1 MTMKN
6 VVMVMATVFAT
17 VAFAQ
22 TETVVKLPG
31 IQKIDMENLLDVPV
45 GSTLLDTGIK
55 RVTQEEDVLQIEV
68 PLEWSE
74 KAKCRAL
81 RVSHI
86 LVDNRRLIILGG
98 LGSNVYPTIAE
109 GAFAM
114 TNEVISAVW
123 KVSDGKA
130 MAVPLRFD
138 KQKCYWEM
146 IFTWK
151 PDPKKNVER
160 ELIVRGIV
168 NTKRQM
174 AVCTCLHTK
183 GDTLRADFAQ
193 PKTGENRSDL
203 FSPNRA
209 VHQSGNMIN

>member
-1 MTMKN
+1 MKKCM
-6 VVMVMATVFAT
+6 MVMAAVFTT

-22 TETVVKLPG
+22 TETVIKMPS

-114 TNEVISAVW
+114 TNEVISAVR

-130 MAVPLRFD
+130 MVAPLQFY
-138 KQKCYWEM
+138 KQKGYCEM

-160 ELIVRGIV
+160 ELVVRGFA
-168 NTKRQM
+168 TAKRQM

-183 GDTLRADFAQ
+183 GDTLRAGFAT
-193 PKTGENRSDL
+193 PK
-203 FSPNRA
+203 
-209 VHQSGNMIN
+209 

>member
-1 MTMKN
+1 MKKIM
-6 VVMVMATVFAT
+6 MVTVAVLAT

-22 TETVVKLPG
+22 TETVVKMPS

-55 RVTQEEDVLQIEV
+55 RVTQNEDVLQIEV

-114 TNEVISAVW
+114 TNEVISAVR

-130 MAVPLRFD
+130 MVVPLQFY
-138 KQKCYWEM
+138 KQKGYCEM

-160 ELIVRGIV
+160 ELVVRGFA
-168 NTKRQM
+168 TAKRQM

-183 GDTLRADFAQ
+183 GDTLRAGFAT
-193 PKTGENRSDL
+193 PK
-203 FSPNRA
+203 
-209 VHQSGNMIN
+209 

>member
-1 MTMKN
+1 MKKMMVIAAVGLMAAMTF
-6 VVMVMATVFAT
+6 T
-17 VAFAQ
+17 AQ
-22 TETVVKLPG
+22 CTEKAQDGVQCERQADVVVKLPG

-74 KAKCRAL
+74 KAKCCAL
-81 RVSHI
+81 RVSHV

-114 TNEVISAVW
+114 TNEVISAVR
-123 KVSDGKA
+123 KVSDNKA
-130 MAVPLRFD
+130 MVVPLRFD
-138 KQKCYWEM
+138 KQKGYWEM

-160 ELIVRGIV
+160 ELIVRSFV
-168 NTKRQM
+168 NAKRQM

-183 GDTLRADFAQ
+183 GDTLRAGFAT
-193 PKTGENRSDL
+193 PK
-203 FSPNRA
+203 
-209 VHQSGNMIN
+209 

>member
-1 MTMKN
+1 MRKMMIMAAACLMAAMT
-6 VVMVMATVFAT
+6 FA
-17 VAFAQ
+17 AQ
-22 TETVVKLPG
+22 CAEKAQDGVLGKRQADVVVKMPG

-81 RVSHI
+81 RVSHL

-138 KQKCYWEM
+138 KQKGYCEM

-160 ELIVRGIV
+160 ELVVRGFA
-168 NTKRQM
+168 TAKRQM

-183 GDTLRADFAQ
+183 GDTLRADFG
-193 PKTGENRSDL
+193 PPR
-203 FSPNRA
+203 R
-209 VHQSGNMIN
+209 

>member
-1 MTMKN
+1 MKKMMIMAAAGLMAAMT
-6 VVMVMATVFAT
+6 FA
-17 VAFAQ
+17 AQ
-22 TETVVKLPG
+22 CAEKAQDGVQGKRQADVVVKLPG

-45 GSTLLDTGIK
+45 GSTLLDTGIT
-55 RVTQEEDVLQIEV
+55 RVTQAEDVLQIEV

-81 RVSHI
+81 RVSHL

-114 TNEVISAVW
+114 TNEVISAVR
-123 KVSDGKA
+123 KVSDNKA
-130 MAVPLRFD
+130 MVVPLRFD
-138 KQKCYWEM
+138 KQKGYWEM

-160 ELIVRGIV
+160 ELVVRGFA
-168 NTKRQM
+168 TAKRQM

-183 GDTLRADFAQ
+183 GDTLRADFAP
-193 PKTGENRSDL
+193 PK
-203 FSPNRA
+203 
-209 VHQSGNMIN
+209 Q

>member
-1 MTMKN
+1 MKRMMIMAVAGLMAAMT
-6 VVMVMATVFAT
+6 FA
-17 VAFAQ
+17 AQ
-22 TETVVKLPG
+22 CAAKTEDGVQCKRQTDVVVKLPG

-68 PLEWSE
+68 PLEWSD

-98 LGSNVYPTIAE
+98 LGSNMYPTIAE

-114 TNEVISAVW
+114 TNEIISAVW

-138 KQKCYWEM
+138 KQKGYCEM

-151 PDPKKNVER
+151 PDPEKNVER
-160 ELIVRGIV
+160 ELIVRGFA
-168 NTKRQM
+168 NAKRQM

-183 GDTLRADFAQ
+183 GDTIKAEL
-193 PKTGENRSDL
+193 
-203 FSPNRA
+203 SPPGTSPARDA
-209 VHQSGNMIN
+209 R

>member
-1 MTMKN
+1 MKKIM
-6 VVMVMATVFAT
+6 MVTVAVLAT

-22 TETVVKLPG
+22 TETVVKMPS

-81 RVSHI
+81 RVSHV

-114 TNEVISAVW
+114 TNEVISAVR
-123 KVSDGKA
+123 KVSDNKA
-130 MAVPLRFD
+130 MVVPLRFD
-138 KQKCYWEM
+138 KQKGYWEM

-160 ELIVRGIV
+160 ELVVRGFA
-168 NTKRQM
+168 TAKRQM

-183 GDTLRADFAQ
+183 GDTLRAGFAT
-193 PKTGENRSDL
+193 PK
-203 FSPNRA
+203 
-209 VHQSGNMIN
+209 

>member
-1 MTMKN
+1 MAAACLMAAMT
-6 VVMVMATVFAT
+6 FA
-17 VAFAQ
+17 AQ
-22 TETVVKLPG
+22 CAAKTQDGAQCKRQDDVVVKVPG

-45 GSTLLDTGIK
+45 GSALLDTGIK

-86 LVDNRRLIILGG
+86 FVDNRRLIILGG

-138 KQKCYWEM
+138 KQKGYWEM

-160 ELIVRGIV
+160 ELIVRSFV

-183 GDTLRADFAQ
+183 GDTIKAEL
-193 PKTGENRSDL
+193 
-203 FSPNRA
+203 SPPGTSPARDA
-209 VHQSGNMIN
+209 R

>member
-1 MTMKN
+1 MRKMMIMAAACLMAAMT
-6 VVMVMATVFAT
+6 FA
-17 VAFAQ
+17 AQ
-22 TETVVKLPG
+22 CAEKAQDGVQGKRQADVVVKLPG

-68 PLEWSE
+68 PLEWSD

-81 RVSHI
+81 RVSHL
-86 LVDNRRLIILGG
+86 LVDNRRLVILGG

-109 GAFAM
+109 GALAM

-130 MAVPLRFD
+130 MVVPLRFD
-138 KQKCYWEM
+138 KQKGYCEM

-160 ELIVRGIV
+160 ELVVRGFA
-168 NTKRQM
+168 TAKRQM

-183 GDTLRADFAQ
+183 GDTLRADFAP
-193 PKTGENRSDL
+193 PK
-203 FSPNRA
+203 
-209 VHQSGNMIN
+209 

>member
-1 MTMKN
+1 MKKIM
-6 VVMVMATVFAT
+6 MVTVAVLAT

-22 TETVVKLPG
+22 TETVVKMPS
-31 IQKIDMENLLDVPV
+31 IQKIDMENLLDVPI

-114 TNEVISAVW
+114 TNEVISAVR

-130 MAVPLRFD
+130 MVVPLQFY
-138 KQKCYWEM
+138 KQKGYCEM

-160 ELIVRGIV
+160 ELVVRGFA
-168 NTKRQM
+168 TAKRQM

-183 GDTLRADFAQ
+183 GDTLRAGFAT
-193 PKTGENRSDL
+193 PK
-203 FSPNRA
+203 
-209 VHQSGNMIN
+209 

>member
-1 MTMKN
+1 MNMAAFGLMAVMT
-6 VVMVMATVFAT
+6 FA
-17 VAFAQ
+17 AQ
-22 TETVVKLPG
+22 CAEKAQDGVQGKRQADVVVKMPG

-45 GSTLLDTGIK
+45 GSTFLDTGIK

-81 RVSHI
+81 RVSH
-86 LVDNRRLIILGG
+86 LFVDNRRLVILGG

-109 GAFAM
+109 GALAM

-130 MAVPLRFD
+130 MVVPLRFD
-138 KQKCYWEM
+138 KQKGYCEM

-160 ELIVRGIV
+160 ELIVRGFA
-168 NTKRQM
+168 TAKRQM

-183 GDTLRADFAQ
+183 GDTLRAGFAP
-193 PKTGENRSDL
+193 PK
-203 FSPNRA
+203 
-209 VHQSGNMIN
+209 Q

>member
-1 MTMKN
+1 MKMMMNMAAFGLMAVMT
-6 VVMVMATVFAT
+6 FA
-17 VAFAQ
+17 AQ
-22 TETVVKLPG
+22 CAEKAQNGVQCERQADVVVKLPG
-31 IQKIDMENLLDVPV
+31 IQKIDMENLLDVPI

-114 TNEVISAVW
+114 TNEVISAVR

-130 MAVPLRFD
+130 MVVPLQFY
-138 KQKCYWEM
+138 KQKGYCEM

-160 ELIVRGIV
+160 ELVVRGV
-168 NTKRQM
+168 ATAKRQM

-183 GDTLRADFAQ
+183 GDTLRAGFAT
-193 PKTGENRSDL
+193 PK
-203 FSPNRA
+203 
-209 VHQSGNMIN
+209 

>member
-1 MTMKN
+1 
-6 VVMVMATVFAT
+6 MVALAVFTA

-22 TETVVKLPG
+22 TEAPVNAPG
-31 IQKIDMENLLDVPV
+31 IQKIDMESLLDVPV

-55 RVTQEEDVLQIEV
+55 RVTQEEGVFQMAV

-86 LVDNRRLIILGG
+86 LADNRRLIILGG

-138 KQKCYWEM
+138 KKKGCWEM

-160 ELIVRGIV
+160 ELIVRGFV
-168 NTKRQM
+168 NAKRQM

-183 GDTLRADFAQ
+183 GDTLQAGFAEPRQ
-193 PKTGENRSDL
+193 
-203 FSPNRA
+203 
-209 VHQSGNMIN
+209 

>member
-1 MTMKN
+1 MRKKMIMVAVGLMAAMT
-6 VVMVMATVFAT
+6 FAAQC
-17 VAFAQ
+17 VAKTQDGAQ
-22 TETVVKLPG
+22 RKRQADVVVKLPG

-81 RVSHI
+81 RVSHV

-114 TNEVISAVW
+114 TNEVISAVR
-123 KVSDGKA
+123 KVSDNKA
-130 MAVPLRFD
+130 MVVPLRFD
-138 KQKCYWEM
+138 KQKGYWEM

-151 PDPKKNVER
+151 PDPKKTVER
-160 ELIVRGIV
+160 ELVVRGFA
-168 NTKRQM
+168 TAKRQM

-183 GDTLRADFAQ
+183 GDTLRAGFAT
-193 PKTGENRSDL
+193 PK
-203 FSPNRA
+203 
-209 VHQSGNMIN
+209 

>member
-1 MTMKN
+1 MKKIM
-6 VVMVMATVFAT
+6 MVTVAVLAT

-22 TETVVKLPG
+22 TEAVVKMPG

-74 KAKCRAL
+74 RAKCRAL
-81 RVSHI
+81 RVSHL
-86 LVDNRRLIILGG
+86 LVDNRRLIVLGG

-114 TNEVISAVW
+114 TNEVISAVS
-123 KVSDGKA
+123 KASDGKA
-130 MAVPLRFD
+130 MVVPLRFN
-138 KQKCYWEM
+138 KEEGYCEM
-146 IFTWK
+146 IFTWR

-160 ELIVRGIV
+160 ELVVRGFV
-168 NTKRQM
+168 NASRQM
-174 AVCTCLHTK
+174 AVCTCFHTK
-183 GDTLRADFAQ
+183 GDTIKAELSPPGTHPVREAPCA
-193 PKTGENRSDL
+193 PKQE
-203 FSPNRA
+203 
-209 VHQSGNMIN
+209 NMIH

>member
-1 MTMKN
+1 MRKMMIMAAACLMAAMT
-6 VVMVMATVFAT
+6 FA
-17 VAFAQ
+17 AQ
-22 TETVVKLPG
+22 CAEKAQDGVQGKRQADVVVKLPG

-81 RVSHI
+81 RVSHL
-86 LVDNRRLIILGG
+86 LVDNRRLVILGG

-109 GAFAM
+109 GALAM

-130 MAVPLRFD
+130 MVVPLRFD
-138 KQKCYWEM
+138 KQKGYCEM

-160 ELIVRGIV
+160 ELVVRGFA
-168 NTKRQM
+168 TAKRQM

-183 GDTLRADFAQ
+183 GDTLRADFAP
-193 PKTGENRSDL
+193 PK
-203 FSPNRA
+203 
-209 VHQSGNMIN
+209 

>member
-1 MTMKN
+1 MKKIM
-6 VVMVMATVFAT
+6 MVTVAVLAT

-22 TETVVKLPG
+22 TETVVKMPS
-31 IQKIDMENLLDVPV
+31 IQKIDMENLLDVPI

-114 TNEVISAVW
+114 TNEVISAVR

-130 MAVPLRFD
+130 MVVPLQFY
-138 KQKCYWEM
+138 KQKGYCEM

-160 ELIVRGIV
+160 ELIVRGYV
-168 NTKRQM
+168 NRARQM
-174 AVCTCLHTK
+174 AVCCCLHTK
-183 GDTLRADFAQ
+183 GDGITAECIP
-193 PKTGENRSDL
+193 PKKKAEVAPEPKKVDHN
-203 FSPNRA
+203 
-209 VHQSGNMIN
+209 

>member
-1 MTMKN
+1 MKKIM
-6 VVMVMATVFAT
+6 MVTVAVLAT

-22 TETVVKLPG
+22 TETVVKMPS

-81 RVSHI
+81 RVSHV

-114 TNEVISAVW
+114 TNEVISAVR
-123 KVSDGKA
+123 KVSDNKA
-130 MAVPLRFD
+130 MVVPLRFD
-138 KQKCYWEM
+138 KQKGYWEM

-160 ELIVRGIV
+160 ELIVRSFV
-168 NTKRQM
+168 NAKRQM

-183 GDTLRADFAQ
+183 GDTLRAGFAT
-193 PKTGENRSDL
+193 PK
-203 FSPNRA
+203 
-209 VHQSGNMIN
+209 

>member
-1 MTMKN
+1 MKMMMNMAAFGLMAVMT
-6 VVMVMATVFAT
+6 FA
-17 VAFAQ
+17 AQ
-22 TETVVKLPG
+22 CAEKAQDGVQGKRQADVVVKMPG

-55 RVTQEEDVLQIEV
+55 RVTQNEDVLQIEI

-114 TNEVISAVW
+114 TNEVISAVR

-138 KQKCYWEM
+138 KQKGYWEM

-160 ELIVRGIV
+160 ELVVRGFA
-168 NTKRQM
+168 TAKRQM

-183 GDTLRADFAQ
+183 GDTLRAGFAT
-193 PKTGENRSDL
+193 PK
-203 FSPNRA
+203 
-209 VHQSGNMIN
+209 

>member
-1 MTMKN
+1 MKKIM
-6 VVMVMATVFAT
+6 MVTVAVLAT

-22 TETVVKLPG
+22 TGIVVKMPG

-114 TNEVISAVW
+114 TNEVISAVS
-123 KVSDGKA
+123 KASDGKA
-130 MAVPLRFD
+130 MVVPLRFN
-138 KQKCYWEM
+138 KEEGYCEM
-146 IFTWK
+146 TFTWK

-160 ELIVRGIV
+160 ELIVRGYV
-168 NTKRQM
+168 NAKRQM
-174 AVCTCLHTK
+174 AVCTCFHTK
-183 GDTLRADFAQ
+183 GDTIKAEHVPPPRL
-193 PKTGENRSDL
+193 TGAEERCARVG
-203 FSPNRA
+203 P
-209 VHQSGNMIN
+209 VG

>member
-1 MTMKN
+1 MKMMMNMAAFGLMAVMT
-6 VVMVMATVFAT
+6 FA
-17 VAFAQ
+17 AQ
-22 TETVVKLPG
+22 CAEKAQDGVQGKRQADVVVKLPG

-86 LVDNRRLIILGG
+86 LVDNRRLVILGG

-114 TNEVISAVW
+114 TNEVISAVR
-123 KVSDGKA
+123 KVSDNKA
-130 MAVPLRFD
+130 MVVPLQFY
-138 KQKCYWEM
+138 KQKGYCEM

-160 ELIVRGIV
+160 ELVVRGFA
-168 NTKRQM
+168 TAKRQM

-183 GDTLRADFAQ
+183 GDTLRADFAP
-193 PKTGENRSDL
+193 PKR
-203 FSPNRA
+203 
-209 VHQSGNMIN
+209 

>member
-1 MTMKN
+1 MKKFI
-6 VVMVMATVFAT
+6 VFAAAAFAA

-22 TETVVKLPG
+22 TEPVVKMSGL
-31 IQKIDMENLLDVPV
+31 QKIDMENLLDVPV

-55 RVTQEEDVLQIEV
+55 RVTQEEDVMQIKV

-74 KAKCRAL
+74 RAKCRAL
-81 RVSHI
+81 RVPHL

-138 KQKCYWEM
+138 KQNGYCEM

-151 PDPKKNVER
+151 PDPKKNGER

-183 GDTLRADFAQ
+183 GDTLRADFAT

-209 VHQSGNMIN
+209 VHQSGNMIK

>member
-1 MTMKN
+1 MRKMMIMAAAGLMAAMT
-6 VVMVMATVFAT
+6 FA
-17 VAFAQ
+17 AQ
-22 TETVVKLPG
+22 CAEKAQDGVLGKRQADVVVKMPG

-55 RVTQEEDVLQIEV
+55 RVTQDEDVLQIEV

-138 KQKCYWEM
+138 KQKGYWEM

-160 ELIVRGIV
+160 ELIVRSFV
-168 NTKRQM
+168 SAKRQM

-183 GDTLRADFAQ
+183 GDTLRADFAT
-193 PKTGENRSDL
+193 PK
-203 FSPNRA
+203 
-209 VHQSGNMIN
+209 Q

>member
-1 MTMKN
+1 MKK
-6 VVMVMATVFAT
+6 MMAIAAAGLMAAMPFT
-17 VAFAQ
+17 AQ
-22 TETVVKLPG
+22 CAEKAQDGTQCKRQADVVVKLPG
-31 IQKIDMENLLDVPV
+31 IQKIDMENLLDIPV
-45 GSTLLDTGIK
+45 GSTLLGTGIK

-81 RVSHI
+81 RVSHV

-114 TNEVISAVW
+114 TNEVISAVR
-123 KVSDGKA
+123 KVSDNKA
-130 MAVPLRFD
+130 MVVPLRFD
-138 KQKCYWEM
+138 KQKGYWEM

-160 ELIVRGIV
+160 ELIVRSFV
-168 NTKRQM
+168 NAKRQM

-183 GDTLRADFAQ
+183 GDTLRAGFAT
-193 PKTGENRSDL
+193 PK
-203 FSPNRA
+203 
-209 VHQSGNMIN
+209 

>member
-1 MTMKN
+1 M
-6 VVMVMATVFAT
+6 VMVAVLAT

-22 TETVVKLPG
+22 TETVVKVPG

-123 KVSDGKA
+123 KVSYGKA

-138 KQKCYWEM
+138 KQKGYWEM

-160 ELIVRGIV
+160 ELVVRGFA
-168 NTKRQM
+168 TAKRQM

-183 GDTLRADFAQ
+183 GDTLRADFAT
-193 PKTGENRSDL
+193 PKR
-203 FSPNRA
+203 
-209 VHQSGNMIN
+209 

>member
-1 MTMKN
+1 MKN

-138 KQKCYWEM
+138 KQKGYWEM

-209 VHQSGNMIN
+209 VHQSGNMIK